1 MTDGVLVFIGVYV
14 GDGVFVGNGV
24 FVGTGV
30 FVAVDVLVAVKT
42 TNPPPGGL
50 GLPAATAILAIRKD
64 SLVPER

>member
-1 MTDGVLVFIGVYV
+1 MLEHEGEGVTVGVLVFIGVYV
-14 GDGVFVGNGV
+14 GDGV

-50 GLPAATAILAIRKD
+50 GLPAG
-64 SLVPER
+64 